1 MNSKSKKTISL
12 YYISVLTALFI
23 LGCSA
28 TQSQEVEN
36 NSNDTPQTVEQSNA
50 EITAYTPTA
59 EFTPTARPTK
69 TETPS
74 PTPTEVRKTDEEYQQ
89 MREELNNLNGILL
102 LLESANGLKTNYLID
117 DGSYEIN
124 QLKKYIGIYL
134 ELACHGPELLAD
146 LKFEP
151 FVLINESGSNLEINV
166 RECEFTKE
174 DLVKLEEN
182 GDMISLSLPVFNASI
197 SNQSLKLFPTVKS
210 FPVFDINGER
220 TIYSMNIDFVRAG
233 GMILGIN
240 NYQNF
245 LKELDTW
252 YWKMLAY
259 EPAEHFEYSSAVMKH
274 NATSF
279 GIPFNDKGN
288 MIFSAVMIIPSE
300 FLSVSS
306 VDRYILKGTV
316 AGSTLFS
323 YKSVFSTKS
332 FEGE

>member
-12 YYISVLTALFI
+12 YYVSAVIALFI

-28 TQSQEVEN
+28 YQSQEVEN
-36 NSNDTPQTVEQSNA
+36 NSNSTPQNVGQAPTET
-50 EITAYTPTA
+50 ILHTPTK
-59 EFTPTARPTK
+59 EFTPTPRPTN
-69 TETPS
+69 TATPS
-74 PTPTEVRKTDEEYQQ
+74 PTPTEVGKTDEEYQQ
-89 MREELNNLNGILL
+89 MRDELVNLNLILQQ
-102 LLESANGLKTNYLID
+102 LESLNGLKTNYLID

-124 QLKKYIGIYL
+124 QLKKYIEIYL
-134 ELACHGPELLAD
+134 ELACNHPELLAD

-166 RECEFTKE
+166 RGCEFTKE

-182 GDMISLSLPVFNASI
+182 GDMISLSLPVFNADI
-197 SNQSLKLFPTVKS
+197 SNQSLRLFPTVKS

-233 GMILGIN
+233 GMVLGIN

-259 EPAEHFEYSSAVMKH
+259 EPAERFEYSSAVMKH

-300 FLSVSS
+300 FQSVSS

-316 AGSTLFS
+316 AGSSLFS
-323 YKSVFSTKS
+323 YKSIFTSDG
-332 FEGE
+332 FPE